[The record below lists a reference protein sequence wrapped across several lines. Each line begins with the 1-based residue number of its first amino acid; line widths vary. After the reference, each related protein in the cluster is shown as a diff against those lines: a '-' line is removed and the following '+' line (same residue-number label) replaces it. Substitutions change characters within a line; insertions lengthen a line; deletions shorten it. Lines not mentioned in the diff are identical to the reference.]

1 MIYQKVLACFP
12 SNFKSLFLM
21 IIESAGSIMKTCFPK
36 KKLLECMKDPIFL
49 QIFLLSLSK
58 SAILKNFIVA
68 SKKLVGTLAND
79 IYSQPA
85 KFEKI
90 LLSNMED
97 IYVLAI

>member
-1 MIYQKVLACFP
+1 MHKEDLLPQ
-12 SNFKSLFLM
+12 
-21 IIESAGSIMKTCFPK
+21 

-79 IYSQPA
+79 IYLQPA

-90 LLSNMED
+90 FLSKMED